1 MTSGWDVVAGTMKRC
16 VLLVLAACGG
26 ASSAP
31 TAPPTK
37 EPVACGAPI
46 PGAEGLTHPGS
57 IAVLGEVHGT
67 AEAPAFTARIA
78 CEAAQRGP
86 VTIGLEIPR
95 DEQARLDAYVAG
107 DDGAGDALL
116 ASDFWTRAY
125 QDGLSSQAMLA
136 LLESL
141 RVLRAGGAD
150 VRVLAFDIPTRPV
163 GPAEGRDEAMA
174 QAVLADRAAHPARS
188 MVLLTG
194 NLHARRHAGLPP
206 LPEMVPMT
214 SVLLAAVP
222 DLVSFDMAAGPGTY
236 WACFGDQASDC
247 GQQTG
252 RGHGIDGPVRIDR
265 SVARDGYD
273 GVFVVGPIHASTPVT
288 QQNTRTTPEP
298 SPN

>member
-1 MTSGWDVVAGTMKRC
+1 MKRC

-26 ASSAP
+26 ASSSPSTPAP
-31 TAPPTK
+31 TPTK

-46 PGAEGLTHPGS
+46 PGAEGLTYPGS
-57 IAVLGEVHGT
+57 LAVLGEVHGT
-67 AEAPAFTARIA
+67 AQAPAFTARLA

-95 DEQARLDAYVAG
+95 DEQGRIDAYVASSGG
-107 DDGAGDALL
+107 DARAALL

-125 QDGLSSQAMLA
+125 QDGRSSEAMLA

-141 RVLRAGGAD
+141 RALRTGGAD
-150 VRVLAFDIPTRPV
+150 VRVLAFDIAT
-163 GPAEGRDEAMA
+163 GASGEDRDQAMA

-247 GQQTG
+247 GQQSG

-265 SVARDGYD
+265 EVARNGYD
-273 GVFVVGPIHASTPVT
+273 GVFVVGPIEASRPVT
-288 QQNTRTTPEP
+288 QRDTGTTPVQRRD
-298 SPN
+298 